1 MTEDVMVGGHHQL
14 NGHEYDQVPG
24 EAKDKEA
31 WHAAVHGVTELDT
44 TEQLN

>member
-31 WHAAVHGVTELDT
+31 WHAAVHGVLQKVEH
-44 TEQLN
+44 N